1 MKTTR
6 RQVLGLFALPL
17 LGHRIA
23 VTGEAP
29 TAATGTI
36 IRHEAF
42 GSRLVP
48 ARHVDVWLP
57 PGYADSREARY
68 PVIYM
73 HDGQNVFDAATSS
86 FGEAWE
92 LDGVLG
98 KLVAEGTVRPAIV
111 VAIWNTGMGRYAEY
125 MPRKAV
131 GDGPVEY
138 HLAHQPR
145 LRGDELTSDQYLQFV
160 ADELKPFIDAT
171 YRTLTG
177 GADTF
182 VMGSSMGGLISAY
195 AVAEYPDVFGGGACV
210 STHWPAGDG
219 AVIDYLADRLPDPA
233 SHRLYFD
240 YGTATL
246 DALYEPYQQRM
257 DAVLRQAGYV
267 EGSNWVTLR
276 FDGAEHNEQAW
287 RHRAA
292 IPLQFLLGAGSGI
305 RVFHA
310 PRRITGPTP
319 NESLPALR
327 PGQSHHAGRYPQNG
341 YRSRCHA
348 GRGSMHQARAT
359 T

>member
-23 VTGEAP
+23 VAGETPA
-29 TAATGTI
+29 AATGTLV
-36 IRHEAF
+36 RHEALA
-42 GSRLVP
+42 SRLVP
-48 ARHVDVWLP
+48 ARNVDVWLP
-57 PGYADSREARY
+57 PGYADGGEARY

-92 LDGVLG
+92 IDEVLDR
-98 KLVAEGTVRPAIV
+98 LVAEGAVRPAIV

-125 MPRKAV
+125 MPPH
-131 GDGPVEY
+131 GLPPGPIAYRVPSKP
-138 HLAHQPR
+138 A
-145 LRGDELTSDQYLQFV
+145 LTPDQLVTDRYLQFIV
-160 ADELKPFIDAT
+160 SELKPFVDAT
-171 YRTLTG
+171 YRTLAG
-177 GADTF
+177 PADTF

-195 AVAEYPDVFGGGACV
+195 AIAEYPDVFGGAACV

-219 AVIDYLADRLPDPA
+219 AVIDYLADHLPDPA

-267 EGSNWVTLR
+267 EGKNWVTLR
-276 FDGAEHNEQAW
+276 FDGAEHSEQAW
-287 RHRAA
+287 RQRAA
-292 IPLQFLLGAGSGI
+292 IPLRFLLG
-305 RVFHA
+305 
-310 PRRITGPTP
+310 
-319 NESLPALR
+319 PATISSV
-327 PGQSHHAGRYPQNG
+327 P
-341 YRSRCHA
+341 
-348 GRGSMHQARAT
+348 GRGSGDSAT
-359 T
+359 RGELLDQH